1 MENNSIS
8 GQSLFNKL
16 MGGAI
21 GAIYGSKDNGAM
33 GGVLG
38 AYTGMQN
45 PNSLYERL
53 MDSYLP
59 NRQVL
64 KVEGLEGLG
73 NLGANTKG
81 AL

>member
-1 MENNSIS
+1 MLPMGIN

-16 MGGAI
+16 VGGTI

-59 NRQVL
+59 NKKVL
-64 KVEGLEGLG
+64 EIQGLE
-73 NLGANTKG
+73 NLGGNMKG